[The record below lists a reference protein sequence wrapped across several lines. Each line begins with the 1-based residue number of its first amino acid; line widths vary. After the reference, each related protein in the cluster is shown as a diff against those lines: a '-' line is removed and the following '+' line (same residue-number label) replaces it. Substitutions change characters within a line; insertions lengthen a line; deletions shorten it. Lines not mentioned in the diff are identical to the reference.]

1 MPATQSVLILWTSH
15 PDLGCGICAWSR
27 YEPGRHDGTGEDDQP
42 PYASVLAAMDDGW
55 RVVQFPRPLPVIP
68 GAEHQLG
75 FLKHEYIL
83 ERIAEATHAV

>member
-1 MPATQSVLILWTSH
+1 MPAKQRVLILWTSH
-15 PDLGCGICAWSR
+15 PEPGSGVCAWSSYDPER
-27 YEPGRHDGTGEDDQP
+27 PSTAGDAEAP
-42 PYASVLAAMDDGW
+42 PYPSVLAAMGDGW

-83 ERIAEATHAV
+83 ERITEATHAV